1 MHFTVAPSP
10 GRTLRIQFSGSGSEY
25 FRIWI
30 VNLLLTIVTL
40 TLYYPFAKAR
50 HLAYFH
56 ANTRVD
62 GDALA
67 FHGDPKKMLRGYL
80 LVVLFSVTYVAAG
93 RFSPVAAGIAGLAFA
108 AMWPALWRASLRF
121 RLANTSWRGL
131 RMRFSGSTR
140 GAYAVFLPLVLPL
153 GLLAG
158 VTAMVPS
165 EPGAEPPWWV
175 GLVAIGALLAVVALW
190 PMWFARARR
199 YQQDHSHW
207 AGEQARLGA
216 GTGAFYAWG
225 LRGIGLS
232 LLVALVAGVGVGG
245 LAAALGAGEVGVFF
259 GLFAAYVAALA
270 VAWPYGVARLQ
281 NLVWGRTT
289 SAHLRFHSRLGA
301 RALGWLM
308 ARNLLLTIVTLGLY
322 RPFAAVA
329 TARLR
334 LEAVQIEID
343 GDPAEWRQRMAER
356 MDDAA
361 GDFAG
366 DFFGIDLGL

>member
-10 GRTLRIQFSGSGSEY
+10 GRTLRIRFSGSGSEY

-40 TLYYPFAKAR
+40 SLYHPFAKAR
-50 HLAYFH
+50 RLAYFH

-80 LVVLFSVTYVAAG
+80 LMLLFSVTYIAAG
-93 RFSPVAAGIAGLAFA
+93 RFNPIAAGLAGIAFA

-140 GAYAVFLPLVLPL
+140 DAYTVFLPLVLPL
-153 GLLAG
+153 GLFG
-158 VTAMVPS
+158 VLTAVAPQ
-165 EPGAEPPWWV
+165 EPGIEPPWWI
-175 GLVAIGALLAVVALW
+175 GLVAIGALVAVVVLV

-225 LRGIGLS
+225 LRSIGLS
-232 LLVALVAGVGVGG
+232 LLAAVVVGAVVGG
-245 LAAALGAGEVGVFF
+245 VAVVTGATQLGIVL
-259 GLFAAYVAALA
+259 GLVAAYVAVLA

-281 NLVWGRTT
+281 NLVWGRTR
-289 SAHLRFHSRLGA
+289 SEHLRFHSRLGA
-301 RALGWLM
+301 RALAWRMLK
-308 ARNLLLTIVTLGLY
+308 NLLLTLVTLGLY

-334 LEAVQIEID
+334 LEAVQLELD